1 MASLSARSVVAST
14 LLGTLPP
21 RLPGRLLVAFA
32 EEFGIN
38 PGTTRVA
45 LSRMV
50 DRGELVRDD
59 ESVYRLAGDLL
70 ERQGRQEA
78 GLAPVTRPWDGDW
91 EIHVVRTGGRDA
103 ADRAA
108 LRRAAGHLG
117 MAERRDGVWMRPANL
132 DPRRLPAARSIVAEQ
147 ADRFVGRPD
156 GAPAELAAAL
166 FDLDGWSA
174 TARRLVESME
184 TTSALLAGDAA
195 VSLADGFELAA
206 SSLRHLVADP
216 LLPAPLCPPEWPAA
230 DLRAAYD
237 EYNQAYRARL
247 SAFFRTR
254 SRVAT

>member
-1 MASLSARSVVAST
+1 MPSLSARSVVAST

-50 DRGELVRDD
+50 DRGELTRDD
-59 ESVYRLAGDLL
+59 DSVYHLAGDLL
-70 ERQGRQEA
+70 DRQGRQEA
-78 GLAPVTRPWDGDW
+78 GLAAVTRAWDGDW

-103 ADRAA
+103 GDRAA
-108 LRRAAGHLG
+108 LRRAAVHLG
-117 MAERRDGVWMRPANL
+117 LAEHRDGVWMRPANL
-132 DPRRLPAARSIVAEQ
+132 DPQRLPSARMVVAEQ

-156 GAPAELAAAL
+156 GSPAELAAAL
-166 FDLDGWSA
+166 FDLDAWSA
-174 TARRLVESME
+174 ATRRLVASME
-184 TTSALLAGDAA
+184 ATSALLEADGD

-216 LLPAPLCPPEWPAA
+216 LLPPSLTPSGWPAS

-237 EYNQAYRARL
+237 RYNRAYRARL
-247 SAFFRTR
+247 SAFFRAR
-254 SRVAT
+254 SRVAG